1 MAFLVLGILL
11 FIGIHLLP
19 SFASFRQRL
28 IGRFGERAYKGMFSL
43 VALVGFGLL
52 IYGKARADFIP
63 VWTPP
68 AWGRHAA
75 LSLMPFALMLLV
87 AAYLPSNVKR
97 LTPHP
102 MLWGVTLWAAVH
114 LAANGDLA
122 SILLFGSLGIFALF
136 DIVSANAR
144 GATTSKS
151 TYPLTRDTAVVAI
164 GLIAYGLLLFLHP
177 YLFGVPALA

>member
-1 MAFLVLGILL
+1 MVFLVLGIVL

-19 SFASFRQRL
+19 SLASLRQRL
-28 IGRFGERAYKGMFSL
+28 MDRFGERAYKGIFSL
-43 VALVGFGLL
+43 ISLAGFGLL
-52 IYGKARADFIP
+52 VFGKAKADFIP

-68 AWGRHAA
+68 AWGRHLA
-75 LSLMPFALMLLV
+75 LSLMPIALMLLA

-122 SILLFGSLGIFALF
+122 SIILFGSFGVFALF

-144 GATTSKS
+144 GAAIAKVK
-151 TYPLTRDTAVVAI
+151 YPAGRDLAVVAI